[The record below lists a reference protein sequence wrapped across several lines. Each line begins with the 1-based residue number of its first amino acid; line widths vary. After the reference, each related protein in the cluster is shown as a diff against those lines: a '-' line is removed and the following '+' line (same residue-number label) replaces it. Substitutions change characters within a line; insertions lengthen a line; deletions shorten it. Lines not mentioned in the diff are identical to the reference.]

1 MLYLAVMKINC
12 LLIDDNE
19 IERDLLESYLRKF
32 SELEIVAVCEDG
44 IQALEVLRNQKVDL
58 VFSDIDMPD
67 LSGIDLLKNI
77 KNAPAFIFVTSHLE
91 HAVESFELDALDFIA
106 KPLSFDRLVKSVG
119 KAVNYLELKNKIK
132 EEPAEKIVDNDGIFF
147 IKETKGYTRLNY
159 DEIVYIESLG
169 DFSKLFTPHGVHITL
184 INLKNLEHQLPN
196 YYFRIHKQYIV
207 NFNKIVSVNTH
218 EIILENG
225 YKAPLSP
232 SYRDQILSVINER
245 TLIRTKRKI

>member
-1 MLYLAVMKINC
+1 MKINC
-12 LLIDDNE
+12 LIIDDNE
-19 IERDLLESYLRKF
+19 IERDLLETYLRKF
-32 SELEIVAVCEDG
+32 SELEIVAICEDG

-106 KPLSFDRLVKSVG
+106 KPLSMERLTKSVN
-119 KAVNYLELKNKIK
+119 KALDYLNLKIRANGEIT
-132 EEPAEKIVDNDGIFF
+132 ERLTDSEGIFF

-218 EIILENG
+218 EILLEND

-232 SYRDQILSVINER
+232 SYRDQILSVINQR
-245 TLIRTKRKI
+245 TLIRTKRKNLN

>member
-1 MLYLAVMKINC
+1 MKINC
-12 LLIDDNE
+12 LIIDDNE
-19 IERDLLESYLRKF
+19 IERDLLETYLRKF
-32 SELEIVAVCEDG
+32 SELEIVAICEDG

-106 KPLSFDRLVKSVG
+106 KPLSMERLTKSVN
-119 KAVNYLELKNKIK
+119 KALDYLHLKIRANGEITDKLADS
-132 EEPAEKIVDNDGIFF
+132 EGIFF

-218 EIILENG
+218 EILLEND

-232 SYRDQILSVINER
+232 SYRDQILSVINQR
-245 TLIRTKRKI
+245 TLIRTKRKDLN